1 MGIHFFILYV
11 ITKINLKFRKFKYNN
26 LFIKFI
32 FFNIKEFKYF
42 FNFTLK
48 NLIFIYIYFF
58 LINFLFHN

>member
-32 FFNIKEFKYF
+32 FFNKME
-42 FNFTLK
+42 K
-48 NLIFIYIYFF
+48 NYLREKI
-58 LINFLFHN
+58 

>member
-32 FFNIKEFKYF
+32 RKM
-42 FNFTLK
+42 LK
-48 NLIFIYIYFF
+48 NFLNKKKIFWSQEW
-58 LINFLFHN
+58 LK

>member
-32 FFNIKEFKYF
+32 INLSKKINEWLNIICLFYNSLWK
-42 FNFTLK
+42 T
-48 NLIFIYIYFF
+48 NL
-58 LINFLFHN
+58 

>member
-32 FFNIKEFKYF
+32 YFYIIK
-42 FNFTLK
+42 
-48 NLIFIYIYFF
+48 FIYLIIFTTILIFF
-58 LINFLFHN
+58 LIL